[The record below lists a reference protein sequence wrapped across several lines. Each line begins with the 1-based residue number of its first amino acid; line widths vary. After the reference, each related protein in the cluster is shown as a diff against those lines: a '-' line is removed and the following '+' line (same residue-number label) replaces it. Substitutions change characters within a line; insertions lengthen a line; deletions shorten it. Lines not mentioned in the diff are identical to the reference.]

1 MKKSTENILSLLHK
15 GIAGLTL
22 KSSDFRFSEL
32 YKFARSAA
40 SSETNL
46 VLVIGDNL
54 TASEVISLA
63 EIAHGHLHV
72 DLSH

>member
-1 MKKSTENILSLLHK
+1 M
-15 GIAGLTL
+15 

-40 SSETNL
+40 SSETNF

>member
-1 MKKSTENILSLLHK
+1 M
-15 GIAGLTL
+15 

-32 YKFARSAA
+32 CEFARSAA
-40 SSETNL
+40 ASETNL
-46 VLVIGDNL
+46 VLVVGDNL

-72 DLSH
+72 DLSN